1 MAERG
6 SNSRGAAPA
15 LGEQPHESFLV
26 HRKLRWLWAAL
37 ALAAAAS
44 VGYRLFD
51 SAPRPIGGTWYGY
64 LLGVVGA
71 VLIVW
76 LTALG
81 ARKRLFTTS
90 RWTLKAWVSA
100 HVYLGLC
107 LAVIVTLHTGFHF
120 GWNVHSLAYFLM
132 LGVIGSGLIGV
143 VAYSTLPRL
152 VSKNRTELTRA
163 QMLDRIRELDAR
175 LESASQ
181 ELDYE
186 AATPVRLSLE
196 KTHLGG
202 GLLARLGFGRWGCGN
217 RRALQ
222 MLRPARISAE
232 SASVI
237 GVIIRVLDEKE
248 AALQRARRHIR
259 MTALM
264 DLWLRIHVPLTVALL
279 AALAAH
285 IVSVFF
291 YW

>member
-1 MAERG
+1 MAERE
-6 SNSRGAAPA
+6 STSRGAARA

-26 HRKLRWLWAAL
+26 HRKFRWLWTAL

-44 VGYRLFD
+44 LGYRLYD

-107 LAVIVTLHTGFHF
+107 LGVIVTLHTGFHF

-132 LGVIGSGLIGV
+132 LGVIGSGIFGV
-143 VAYSTLPRL
+143 MAYSTLPRL
-152 VSKNRTELTRA
+152 VSKNRAELTQA

-175 LESASQ
+175 LEAASQ

-202 GLLARLGFGRWGCGN
+202 GLPARLGFGRWGCGN
-217 RRALQ
+217 RRALKG
-222 MLRPARISAE
+222 LRVARISAE

-264 DLWLRIHVPLTVALL
+264 DLWLRIHVPLTIALL